1 MNWDKT
7 RVLVVG
13 DVMLDR
19 WIYTKKTRVSP
30 EAPIPIVEQQEYF
43 AELGGAGNALRHLNN
58 LSSASHF
65 LIGVRGADSSGS
77 EMITLEGLE
86 VGQMNLLVDPLRRT
100 TVKERFFV
108 DGLPIF
114 RRDIEDVSFL
124 HQTMEMKIL
133 EEVTHQIEDYEV
145 LLLSDYAKGL
155 LSEPL
160 ITSLLSLARDKNKLV
175 VSDPGLGRVACFA
188 GCDVIK
194 PNAKEWQEFVERHQD
209 EHEALAWLFSLGTKY
224 VVVTHGKSGITCFS
238 ESDQVLVPPIYQ
250 INAVDVT
257 GAGDS
262 VAAMISL
269 IVGSGDVLVNF
280 LDTLNQVGGLTVA
293 QNRTLLPKIKDG
305 LPNNNSVIL

>member
-1 MNWDKT
+1 MGYRMNWDKT

-19 WIYTKKTRVSP
+19 WVYMKKTRVSP

-43 AELGGAGNALRHLNN
+43 TELGGAGNALRHLNN
-58 LSSASHF
+58 LSSANHF
-65 LIGVRGADSSGS
+65 LIGVRGSDLPGA
-77 EMITLEGLE
+77 EMIALEGLE
-86 VGQMNLLVDPLRRT
+86 VGQMDLMVDPLRRT

-114 RRDIEDVSFL
+114 RRDIEDVSAL
-124 HQTMEMKIL
+124 HQTIEMKIL
-133 EEVTHQIEDYEV
+133 EEATRRIENYEV

-155 LSEPL
+155 LSQSL
-160 ITSLLSLARDKNKLV
+160 ITNLLSLARDKNKLV
-175 VSDPGLGRVACFA
+175 VSDPGLGRVAFFA

-194 PNAKEWQEFVERHQD
+194 PNAKEWQGFVESRQD

-238 ESDQVLVPPIYQ
+238 ESNQVLVPPIDQ
-250 INAVDVT
+250 IDAIDVT

-269 IVGSGDVLVNF
+269 IVGSGEKLVDF

-293 QNRTLLPKIKDG
+293 QNRTSLPKI
-305 LPNNNSVIL
+305 